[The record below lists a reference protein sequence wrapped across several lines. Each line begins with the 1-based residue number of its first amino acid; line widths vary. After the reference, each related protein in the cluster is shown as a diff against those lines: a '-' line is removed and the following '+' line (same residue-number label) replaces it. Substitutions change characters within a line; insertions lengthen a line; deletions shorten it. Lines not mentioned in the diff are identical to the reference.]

1 VRIVRTDLQKF
12 LAGLVVVAAVLLA
25 GCTSP
30 GPVNTGPVNSTGTD
44 PAGTSWVLSSMLDA
58 GGNLV
63 NVPAR
68 PPVTLEFR
76 DKAALGG
83 SGGCNLYGESYERN
97 GLRITIGQVFST
109 LRYCEE
115 AGVSERE
122 SAYLGLLGEVRMYRI
137 EGDSLR
143 FFDGGGSGVLVFTRA
158 LPVASLPLAGTPWVL
173 KSLASGKD
181 AVTSVMAGTR
191 IDAVFT
197 ENGTVSG
204 SCGCNQYFASY
215 TAAGSSLTLGPVG
228 STKKYCGEPAGIM
241 GQEQAFLSLLSRA
254 GGYKIEGDQLELVD
268 TEGKGL
274 LWFGA
279 GTGS

>member
-1 VRIVRTDLQKF
+1 MRTDLQQF

-25 GCTSP
+25 GCTST
-30 GPVNTGPVNSTGTD
+30 GPVNNGPVNSTGTD
-44 PAGTSWVLSSMLDA
+44 PAGTSWVLSSMRDA

-63 NVPAR
+63 HVPTQ

-76 DKAALGG
+76 DEAALGG
-83 SGGCNLYGESYERN
+83 SGGCNLYGGSYERD
-97 GLRITIGQVFST
+97 GSWITIGQLYST
-109 LRYCEE
+109 LMYCEGD
-115 AGVSERE
+115 GVSERE
-122 SAYLGLLGEVRMYRI
+122 SLYFGLLGNVRMYRI

-181 AVTSVMAGTR
+181 AVISVMAGTR

-197 ENGTVSG
+197 GNGSVSG
-204 SCGCNQYFASY
+204 SAGCNQYFASY
-215 TAAGSSLTLGPVG
+215 TSAGSSLTLGPVG
-228 STKKYCGEPAGIM
+228 STKKFCGEPEGIM
-241 GQEQAFLSLLSRA
+241 GQEQSFLSLLSRA
-254 GGYKIEGDQLELVD
+254 GGYRIEGDQLKLVD
-268 TEGKGL
+268 PEGNGL